1 MSLHSSMSLE
11 AIFNRIARDQTTG
24 APIDADAKQR
34 NVDFVALAHENVKA
48 WKLAQEIATQTD
60 RIVHGFNQ
68 IADMSPELEAALNA
82 MIETQQKGG

>member
-1 MSLHSSMSLE
+1 MSLYSSMSPE
-11 AIFNRIARDQTTG
+11 AIAKRMKRDQSTG

-60 RIVHGFNQ
+60 RIVNGFNQ

-82 MIETQQKGG
+82 MIEREG